1 MGELKTGD
9 MMGGGSYVWV
19 STIFKTVGKGFIKN
33 KQNSESIS
41 ILECPTEL
49 KL

>member
-1 MGELKTGD
+1 M
-9 MMGGGSYVWV
+9 
-19 STIFKTVGKGFIKN
+19 IFKTVGEGFIKI
-33 KQNSESIS
+33 KQDSESIS